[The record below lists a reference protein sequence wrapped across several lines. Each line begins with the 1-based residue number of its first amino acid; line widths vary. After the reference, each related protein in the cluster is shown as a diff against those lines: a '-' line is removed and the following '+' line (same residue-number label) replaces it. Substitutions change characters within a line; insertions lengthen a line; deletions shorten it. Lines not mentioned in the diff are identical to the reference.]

1 MWSYSCSGR
10 GSIHSLSSCLCVSV
24 GLTFRPSSLPSIPCS
39 ASGSQEQMTFYD
51 LWGIGLNIEKN
62 NWGSFPTSSC
72 YFAHVL
78 WKRMIKHGS
87 WQKLS
92 LSQCSDWPHASPH
105 HHQHSFSKC
114 MGRNHL
120 LITPVTCCRG
130 YECKPGYRKRKASSI
145 PCNCWTS
152 VSVELL

>member
-1 MWSYSCSGR
+1 MGYKNVYLLKEWNIGTCFPSPKFRISSHSPVEYILLLQTKQAQKPKKLTKNNKTKLQSTQFNFKSTDVI
-10 GSIHSLSSCLCVSV
+10 GSTLLFTWNFNSRREGNIKC
-24 GLTFRPSSLPSIPCS
+24 PCS

-92 LSQCSDWPHASPH
+92 LSQCSD
-105 HHQHSFSKC
+105 
-114 MGRNHL
+114 
-120 LITPVTCCRG
+120 
-130 YECKPGYRKRKASSI
+130 
-145 PCNCWTS
+145 
-152 VSVELL
+152 